1 MQEQTEEEVN
11 AEKAAVVIAELEEGK
26 SLRKAAATAG
36 IDPATVLR
44 WVKADEQFAQQYAQS
59 REVGYQ
65 LLADEILEISDDASR
80 DVIDTEHGP
89 KVDAE
94 VVARSRLRVDSRKW
108 MLSKML
114 PKVYGDKIDHNV
126 SGSLTVSLSAQD
138 KTL

>member
-1 MQEQTEEEVN
+1 MD
-11 AEKAAVVIAELEEGK
+11 AEKAAVVIAELEGGK
-26 SLRKAAATAG
+26 SLRKAAAAAG
-36 IDPATVLR
+36 VGASTVLDWTEADPA
-44 WVKADEQFAQQYAQS
+44 FAEQYA
-59 REVGYQ
+59 RARTRGYQ